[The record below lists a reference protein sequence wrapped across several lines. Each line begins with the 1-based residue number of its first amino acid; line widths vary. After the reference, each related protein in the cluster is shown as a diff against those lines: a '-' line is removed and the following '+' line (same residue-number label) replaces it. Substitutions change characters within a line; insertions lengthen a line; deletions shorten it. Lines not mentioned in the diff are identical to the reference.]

1 MNVTEKSRKM
11 TRVPLKHIT
20 FGSSSFLSYKIRE
33 PKKQLERILHRK
45 KKNKV
50 KTIQITEKDK

>member
-1 MNVTEKSRKM
+1 M
-11 TRVPLKHIT
+11 TRVLLRHIT

-33 PKKQLERILHRK
+33 TKKKLYKIMHKK

-50 KTIQITEKDK
+50 KSIQIIEKGK